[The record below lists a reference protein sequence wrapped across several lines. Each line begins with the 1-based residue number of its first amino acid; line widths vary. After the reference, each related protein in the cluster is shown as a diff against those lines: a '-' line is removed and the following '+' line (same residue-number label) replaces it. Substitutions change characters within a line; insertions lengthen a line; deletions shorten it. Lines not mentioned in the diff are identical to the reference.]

1 MNVSEQKLKQL
12 IAGKRQ
18 VLFKIEKSIPT
29 VIYIKIEKE
38 GYVSISLSSGY
49 QNSFYLNPFNGEF
62 GLNENIEDIFDKGQK
77 DSEIIQVLNEAKR
90 HKSNNSITID
100 SIIAL
105 FQ

>member
-38 GYVSISLSSGY
+38 GYVSISLSRRSHLK
-49 QNSFYLNPFNGEF
+49 F
-62 GLNENIEDIFDKGQK
+62 
-77 DSEIIQVLNEAKR
+77 
-90 HKSNNSITID
+90 
-100 SIIAL
+100 
-105 FQ
+105 